1 MPFLVKTMLPKW
13 ALVRVSLVIIFTVKA
28 FKHMKVWFTLFS
40 FKMQRVYLKVHLAT
54 PGKMAVVFEFVWF
67 IALNTS

>member
-1 MPFLVKTMLPKW
+1 M
-13 ALVRVSLVIIFTVKA
+13 IIFTVKA

-54 PGKMAVVFEFVWF
+54 PDKMAVVFEF
-67 IALNTS
+67 IALDTS